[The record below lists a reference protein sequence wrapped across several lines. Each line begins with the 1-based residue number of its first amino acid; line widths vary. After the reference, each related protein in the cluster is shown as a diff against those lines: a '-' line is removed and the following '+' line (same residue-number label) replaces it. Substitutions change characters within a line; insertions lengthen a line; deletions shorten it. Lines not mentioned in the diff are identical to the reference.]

1 MNVKNMCEAAGV
13 SKKRLSELTG
23 IPYSTLQKWIYGI
36 SNCPAYTEKLI
47 EYYLRGEGY
56 IKTPEAKPEMMPTMA
71 KTKSM
76 EEIYE
81 MIRCYDDA
89 TLIYGYTPKGYAM
102 YHHIETIQRMM
113 GDVDTN
119 EYPDEYDAL
128 NAAFHAMYRK
138 YAADADAYV
147 AECAESDAYKAYAAE
162 KGVFYT

>member
-1 MNVKNMCEAAGV
+1 MTIKDMCEAAGV
-13 SKKRLSELTG
+13 SKKELSELTG
-23 IPYSTLQKWIYGI
+23 IPYSTLQKWLYGI
-36 SNCPAYTEKLI
+36 STCPAYTEKLI
-47 EYYLRGEGY
+47 EYYIRGEGY
-56 IKTPEAKPEMMPTMA
+56 IQPAKTKHERMITMK

-113 GDVDTN
+113 GEVD
-119 EYPDEYDAL
+119 PDDYAEEYDAL
-128 NAAFHAMYRK
+128 EVAFHAMYRK
-138 YAADADAYV
+138 YADDAAAYV
-147 AECAESDAYKAYAAE
+147 ADCLESDAYKAYAAE

>member
-1 MNVKNMCEAAGV
+1 MK
-13 SKKRLSELTG
+13 
-23 IPYSTLQKWIYGI
+23 
-36 SNCPAYTEKLI
+36 
-47 EYYLRGEGY
+47 
-56 IKTPEAKPEMMPTMA
+56 

-113 GDVDTN
+113 GEVDAD
-119 EYPDEYDAL
+119 EYTDEYDAL
-128 NAAFHAMYRK
+128 DVAFHVLYRK
-138 YAADADAYV
+138 YAADAAAFV
-147 AECAESDAYKAYAAE
+147 AKCAESAGYKAYAAE